1 MSEQSSGKWGER
13 DVRRGLPGEV
23 TSDLRNEREC
33 DNFEGGKQPFGQR
46 KQLQG
51 GRNQSDIS
59 SMVAGQ
65 VSTAP
70 ARGKIEAI
78 IEKTVSICPVLL
90 AGETWPLQ
98 LFCKK
103 KSLDSRDHTT
113 LSGGNII
120 F

>member
-1 MSEQSSGKWGER
+1 M
-13 DVRRGLPGEV
+13 

-46 KQLQG
+46 KQQQG

-59 SMVAGQ
+59 LVVAGQ
-65 VSTAP
+65 VSMAP
-70 ARGKIEAI
+70 TRGKIEAI
-78 IEKTVSICPVLL
+78 IEKTVSIFPVLL
-90 AGETWPLQ
+90 AGEIWPLQ

-103 KSLDSRDHTT
+103 KSLDSGDHTM
-113 LSGGNII
+113 LSDGKII